1 MLLLGC
7 RSEVKALTILKRCAK
22 GNLSLTGNLF
32 IGMGKTNLET
42 FEGLFFL
49 CSGGRILYSS
59 NKHISFHCYLHC
71 SLIILLHS

>member
-42 FEGLFFL
+42 FEGLFF
-49 CSGGRILYSS
+49 CVVVAEY
-59 NKHISFHCYLHC
+59 YT
-71 SLIILLHS
+71 LLTSIYHFIAIYTAP